1 MRLPFLTPTHTRD
14 YLEPPPSPLLPVSCL
29 LAIAIADMVV
39 YAELGGRLALITAA
53 FAAVTLATRLPRVL
67 PVTAALA
74 LPIAGIAVLAGPG
87 SAAVIAAHTITHAT
101 TGGR

>member
-1 MRLPFLTPTHTRD
+1 MRLPFLTPTDERD
-14 YLEPPPSPLLPVSCL
+14 CLEPPPSPLVPVSCL
-29 LAIAIADMVV
+29 LAIAVAVTVV

-74 LPIAGIAVLAGPG
+74 LLIAAIAVLADPG
-87 SAAVIAAHTITHAT
+87 SAAAIAAHVITHTT
-101 TGGR
+101 TGR

>member
-1 MRLPFLTPTHTRD
+1 MRLPFLTPTDTRD
-14 YLEPPPSPLLPVSCL
+14 YLEPPRSPLLPLSFL
-29 LAIAIADMVV
+29 LAVAVAVVVV

-74 LPIAGIAVLAGPG
+74 LLIAGIAVLAGPG
-87 SAAVIAAHTITHAT
+87 SAAVLAAHTITHT
-101 TGGR
+101 STGR